1 MVKVNSNDITFI
13 LKILELTPV
22 IRESLQAMRNPG
34 DINEDMADEIRDICI
49 ERLDEIGFDEDYEL
63 TAIGK
68 KLDILIDKLFVG

>member
-1 MVKVNSNDITFI
+1 MVKVNSNDIAFM
-13 LKILELTPV
+13 LEKLELTPV
-22 IRESLQAMRNPG
+22 IRESLQSMRNPS